1 VDLDTW
7 SFEYHVLANSGLFI
21 FIFLEIKTSF
31 SQMDRNY
38 PKFLFFNRRIQAII
52 RTEIEKYQDLELL
65 NMQEYKNLH
74 YSQSTL
80 SIVSGI

>member
-1 VDLDTW
+1 
-7 SFEYHVLANSGLFI
+7 
-21 FIFLEIKTSF
+21 
-31 SQMDRNY
+31 MDRNY